1 MLIIY
6 YTQVYVQMESKVKI
20 LYIKG
25 TSQVKEYK
33 LIL

>member
-6 YTQVYVQMESKVKI
+6 YTQVYVQMESKAKI

-25 TSQVKEYK
+25 TRQVKEYK
-33 LIL
+33 LIS

>member
-1 MLIIY
+1 MLMLY

-25 TSQVKEYK
+25 TCQVKEYK
-33 LIL
+33 LIS